1 MRITYT
7 IMTLALLLASCG
19 RHEVREELR
28 TAESIIENTPDSSL
42 QIISTLDYNTL
53 NDGSRALYGLIYT
66 AGRYKCYLPVDTDTL
81 IDFSIEYYNKTGDK
95 LHLANAIYYKGS
107 IQYNRK
113 DYLASAKYLKQAEAL
128 SEKLDD
134 ELLRNKIYERLFC
147 LNFDTNCAQLSLKY
161 SKKLLYSSFR
171 LKDSQLISLGFSTV
185 ATSYY
190 QSGYADSAMIF
201 VNKCLPALSAFAPKQ
216 QAEIYANIGALSC
229 INGDTVNAL
238 FYIDKS
244 MKLHDNAYAHY
255 VLGDIEYNRRHRAS
269 AKEHW
274 TKALDTEDEKLKE
287 VVHECLAQY
296 YSDEK
301 DLDKQIEH
309 TSKELEQVKKLQKTT
324 KTHDVLQCQMAFEKE
339 KSDKEHDSRLMM
351 TRIVLLFAVVAFVSS
366 VVYLTVKYRHRLAL
380 YISEL
385 KDKKDRIAEYEN
397 SLSAYKAELSAH
409 GERIKKLKAE
419 GRLQKQRLDAMLE
432 EMDTLPQ
439 NVVNGI
445 KKGAAIYAAIQE
457 KQRIGAFSDED
468 ISHLIDFFSIIEEKK
483 YMEISKTYQK
493 LTIRQFLFL
502 IIEGMGYNDYEIADI
517 LSVTETAV
525 RVTRSRIR
533 KKKI

>member
-7 IMTLALLLASCG
+7 IMTLVLLLASCG

-28 TAESIIENTPDSSL
+28 TAESVIENTPDSSL
-42 QIISTLDYNTL
+42 QIISKLDYNTL
-53 NDGSRALYGLIYT
+53 NDESRALYGLIYT
-66 AGRYKCYLPVDTDTL
+66 AGRCKCSLPVDTDTL
-81 IDFSIEYYNKTGDK
+81 IDFSIEHYNKTGDN

-107 IQYNRK
+107 VIYKKK

-134 ELLRNKIYERLFC
+134 ELLRNKIYERIYF
-147 LNFDTNCAQLSLKY
+147 LNSNTECKELALNYAKKY
-161 SKKLLYSSFR
+161 LHSSFV
-171 LKDSQLISLGFSTV
+171 LKDAELISRGFCYI
-185 ATSYY
+185 ATSYF
-190 QSGYADSAMIF
+190 QSGHADSAFISINKSLPMID
-201 VNKCLPALSAFAPKQ
+201 VLATKPQSQ
-216 QAEIYANIGALSC
+216 VYANIGGLAC
-229 INGDTVNAL
+229 VNGDTANAL
-238 FYIDKS
+238 FYINKS

-309 TSKELEQVKKLQKTT
+309 TSKELEQVKKIQKTT
-324 KTHDVLQCQMAFEKE
+324 RTHDVLQCQMAFEKE

-351 TRIVLLFAVVAFVSS
+351 TRIVLLFAIVAFVSS

-432 EMDTLPQ
+432 EMETLPQ

-457 KQRIGAFSDED
+457 RQRIGAFSDED

-533 KKKI
+533 KKKN

>member
-53 NDGSRALYGLIYT
+53 NDESRALYGLIYT

-134 ELLRNKIYERLFC
+134 ELLRNKIYERLAFINFYNGC
-147 LNFDTNCAQLSLKY
+147 LDLSLSY
-161 SKKLLYSSFR
+161 SKKFTESSLIMRDTELITRGLTCVASSYSKLNHLDSALVYINRCMTLSQGIDAESQARILSIVGALVCENKDTIQGERILRKALSIFEDAFAHRILGNLEFAHNNRNAAKFHWQKALNTDDEKQKAHIYKSLADCYSSENNVE
-171 LKDSQLISLGFSTV
+171 KK
-185 ATSYY
+185 
-190 QSGYADSAMIF
+190 
-201 VNKCLPALSAFAPKQ
+201 N
-216 QAEIYANIGALSC
+216 E
-229 INGDTVNAL
+229 
-238 FYIDKS
+238 YI
-244 MKLHDNAYAHY
+244 L
-255 VLGDIEYNRRHRAS
+255 
-269 AKEHW
+269 
-274 TKALDTEDEKLKE
+274 
-287 VVHECLAQY
+287 
-296 YSDEK
+296 
-301 DLDKQIEH
+301 
-309 TSKELEQVKKLQKTT
+309 KELEQIKKIQKTT

-351 TRIVLLFAVVAFVSS
+351 TRIVLLFAVVAFISS

-432 EMDTLPQ
+432 EMETLPQ

-502 IIEGMGYNDYEIADI
+502 IIEGMGYNDYEIADM

-533 KKKI
+533 KKMV